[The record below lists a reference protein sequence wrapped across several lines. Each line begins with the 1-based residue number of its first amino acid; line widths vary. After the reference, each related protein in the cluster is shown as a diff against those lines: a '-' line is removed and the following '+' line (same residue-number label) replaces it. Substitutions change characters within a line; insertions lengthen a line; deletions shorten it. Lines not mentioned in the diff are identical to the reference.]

1 MTKCITFSV
10 VTEKEL
16 ENNKMM
22 TCSIKFINNVRFMVR
37 SLAGSLL
44 SLADNYGEGLHRS
57 NCKD

>member
-1 MTKCITFSV
+1 
-10 VTEKEL
+10 
-16 ENNKMM
+16 MM

-57 NCKD
+57 NCKDW

>member
-10 VTEKEL
+10 VTKKEL

-44 SLADNYGEGLHRS
+44 SLADNYVEGLHRS